1 MVASSNFGNILSIL
15 AASAWLPFEPM
26 TSLQMLIQ
34 NLLYDVSQIAIPW
47 DRMDVEYLAVPQRW
61 DVKDLVR
68 FIIILGPTSSTI
80 DICTFLLNWFFYSI
94 QSADD
99 NRAVMTFHTHW
110 FLQGLLTQTLIV
122 HLLRTARIP
131 IFQSRAAGVLV
142 ISTIAIMIVGIAIPY
157 IRPIADALEL
167 ARPQTSFLGIL
178 AAELTLYCL
187 EVQMV
192 KVVYNRTFGKWL

>member
-15 AASAWLPFEPM
+15 TASAWLPFEPM

-61 DVKDLVR
+61 DVKDLFR

-80 DICTFLLNWFFYSI
+80 DICTFLLNWFFYGI

-99 NRAVMTFHTHW
+99 NRAIMTFHTHW

-122 HLLRTARIP
+122 HLLRTAGIP

-167 ARPQTSFLGIL
+167 AWPQTSFLGIL